1 MLALLTKPLIFEQ
14 ITISQLST
22 KLCLF
27 TVDVTGQKINRKL
40 DIKRRYQV
48 PSIDTLKRIVATNF
62 KIYTK

>member
-22 KLCLF
+22 KLCPF
-27 TVDVTGQKINRKL
+27 SVDVTGQKINRKL